1 MSDDQPQ
8 PSKNDDQQQPS
19 KVRRGLSI
27 GLHLVI
33 PFWAMRQTY
42 RLAKNEVARS
52 KEHLGI
58 IRQLSAEA
66 KETLRD
72 RREKAEDEQ
81 QSFSEA
87 MNSRKP
93 GSMSIPELYRYF
105 LSRKRACQL
114 AALVLGLFAV
124 LGILLG
130 VYFDSSKGVI
140 QGLLSIA
147 TAMPL
152 LFAMAL
158 SAQLRLWQLKTQRLS
173 KAEKGG
179 LKDFIQEN
187 RNWFRQLL
195 DPEYG
200 HGKGGRP

>member
-1 MSDDQPQ
+1 MTEEKQ
-8 PSKNDDQQQPS
+8 KS

-27 GLHLVI
+27 GLHMVI

-42 RLAKNEVARS
+42 RLAKNEVTRS
-52 KEHLGI
+52 KEHLDV
-58 IRQLSAEA
+58 IRQLSADA
-66 KETLRD
+66 KQTLRE
-72 RREKAEDEQ
+72 RREKAESEQ

-87 MNSRKP
+87 INSREP
-93 GSMSIPELYRYF
+93 GAMSIPELYRYF

-114 AALVLGLFAV
+114 AALIMGLLAIIGIV
-124 LGILLG
+124 LGIYL
-130 VYFDSSKGVI
+130 DSSKGVI

-179 LKDFIQEN
+179 LKDFITEN
-187 RNWFRQLL
+187 RNWIKQLL

-200 HGKGGRP
+200 HSKGGRP

>member
-1 MSDDQPQ
+1 M
-8 PSKNDDQQQPS
+8 
-19 KVRRGLSI
+19 VL
-27 GLHLVI
+27 

-72 RREKAEDEQ
+72 RREKADDEQ

-114 AALVLGLFAV
+114 AALVLGLFAA

-130 VYFDSSKGVI
+130 VHFDSSKGVI
-140 QGLLSIA
+140 RACSRSQRQCRCS
-147 TAMPL
+147 
-152 LFAMAL
+152 
-158 SAQLRLWQLKTQRLS
+158 LRWR
-173 KAEKGG
+173 
-179 LKDFIQEN
+179 
-187 RNWFRQLL
+187 
-195 DPEYG
+195 
-200 HGKGGRP
+200 

>member
-1 MSDDQPQ
+1 MSDDQQQ

-72 RREKAEDEQ
+72 RREKSEDEQ

>member
-1 MSDDQPQ
+1 MSDEQQKPSKTDDQP
-8 PSKNDDQQQPS
+8 QPS

-27 GLHLVI
+27 GLHVVL

-52 KEHLGI
+52 KEHLEI

-72 RREKAEDEQ
+72 RREKADDEQ

-87 MNSRKP
+87 INSRKP

-114 AALVLGLFAV
+114 AALVLGLFAA

-130 VYFDSSKGVI
+130 VHFDSSKGVI

-158 SAQLRLWQLKTQRLS
+158 SAQLRLWQLKTERLS

-179 LKDFIQEN
+179 LKDFFREN

>member
-1 MSDDQPQ
+1 MSEE
-8 PSKNDDQQQPS
+8 KQQSS

-42 RLAKNEVARS
+42 RLAKNEVSRS
-52 KEHLGI
+52 KEHLEI

-72 RREKAEDEQ
+72 RREMEESEQ

-87 MNSRKP
+87 MNNRKP
-93 GSMSIPELYRYF
+93 GAMSITELYRYF

-130 VYFDSSKGVI
+130 VHFESSKGVV

-173 KAEKGG
+173 KEEKGG
-179 LKDFIQEN
+179 LKDFIREN